1 MITRIIFLLCFVT
14 LLQPVWDLPLPR
26 PDGKN
31 LIFLLIIHLQFFSA
45 LLSVFLFIYSN
56 SKIAFKLLV
65 VFLFFFFSRTSR
77 TLRPSRGRNCCN
89 DKNGVPLAILTSLEK
104 DVFGSHFL
112 LSLSSLG
119 LRASNGP

>member
-65 VFLFFFFSRTSR
+65 VFFVFFFLVHQERYG
-77 TLRPSRGRNCCN
+77 LLG
-89 DKNGVPLAILTSLEK
+89 DAIAAMIKT
-104 DVFGSHFL
+104 VFL
-112 LSLSSLG
+112 
-119 LRASNGP
+119 